1 MKVFML
7 GWEFPPHISGG
18 LGTACY
24 GLTKGLDELGV
35 DVVFVVPTAVPV
47 DTSTHV
53 KLQSPATLPLLNRPS
68 PARPA
73 RQPDPNEPAAH
84 SPVAQE
90 RVSRHIELL
99 QVSARLQPYRQSD
112 PGDQPAIRSPVDA
125 QSDDPAA
132 PGSPNAPRRPEVI
145 EGLPGDPDAPTAAA
159 AQSSSSAGAHYDGDL
174 MTEVQKYARL
184 ALELAAHEEFDV
196 VHAHD
201 WMTFAAGQAVAAAS
215 GKPLVVHVHS
225 TEFDRAGEN
234 VNQQIYEIERTGMH
248 AARRVICVSYL
259 TRGIAVARYGVDPNK
274 ISVVYN
280 AVVAANSNVPNV
292 PAPIQQ
298 NEKIVLFLGRLTLQ
312 KGPEYFLE
320 AARKVIERFKSVRFI
335 IAGGGDMIDRC
346 VKLAADMKIGRYV
359 TFTGFLRGDDVAR
372 VFKMADL
379 YVMPSVSEPF
389 GIAPLEAISHDVPVI
404 ISKQSGVSEILTH
417 ALKVDFWDTDEMANK
432 ILAVLRHD
440 PLHKTLRQHG
450 QIEVQKL
457 SWLDSAKDLSEI
469 YGEVAP

>member
-1 MKVFML
+1 AQN
-7 GWEFPPHISGG
+7 
-18 LGTACY
+18 TASQ
-24 GLTKGLDELGV
+24 E
-35 DVVFVVPTAVPV
+35 
-47 DTSTHV
+47 
-53 KLQSPATLPLLNRPS
+53 
-68 PARPA
+68 
-73 RQPDPNEPAAH
+73 QPN
-84 SPVAQE
+84 
-90 RVSRHIELL
+90 
-99 QVSARLQPYRQSD
+99 
-112 PGDQPAIRSPVDA
+112 
-125 QSDDPAA
+125 
-132 PGSPNAPRRPEVI
+132 
-145 EGLPGDPDAPTAAA
+145 
-159 AQSSSSAGAHYDGDL
+159 SSAGVHYDGDL

-184 ALELAAHEEFDV
+184 ALELAAHEDFDV
-196 VHAHD
+196 IHAHD
-201 WMTFAAGQAVAAAS
+201 WMTFSAGQAVAAAS
-215 GKPLVVHVHS
+215 GKPLVVQVHS

-259 TRGIAVARYGVDPNK
+259 TRGIAMSRYGVSPDK

-280 AVVAANSNVPNV
+280 AVAAANNNVTNV
-292 PAPIQQ
+292 PAPIQHD
-298 NEKIVLFLGRLTLQ
+298 EKIVLFLGRLTLQ

-320 AARKVIERFKSVRFI
+320 AARKVIGRFQNVRFI

-440 PLHKTLRQHG
+440 PLQRTLRQHG

-457 SWLDSAKDLSEI
+457 SWLDSAKKLSKI
-469 YGEVAP
+469 YHDVAS

>member
-18 LGTACY
+18 LGTACH

-47 DTSTHV
+47 DASSHV
-53 KLQSPATLPLLNRPS
+53 KLQSPATLPLLNRTAASTPEAVQIAS
-68 PARPA
+68 TA
-73 RQPDPNEPAAH
+73 EP
-84 SPVAQE
+84 PPPPQE
-90 RVSRHIELL
+90 RVSEHVELR
-99 QVSARLQPYRQSD
+99 QVSARLQPYRQSESI
-112 PGDQPAIRSPVDA
+112 DQPVVRSL
-125 QSDDPAA
+125 SDV
-132 PGSPNAPRRPEVI
+132 PGLSPI
-145 EGLPGDPDAPTAAA
+145 EGVDGGEPQAESDSPG
-159 AQSSSSAGAHYDGDL
+159 GENYGGDL

-184 ALELAAHEEFDV
+184 ALELAAHEDFDV
-196 VHAHD
+196 IHAHD
-201 WMTFAAGQAVAAAS
+201 WMTFSAGQAVAAAS
-215 GKPLVVHVHS
+215 GKPLVVQVHS

-234 VNQQIYEIERTGMH
+234 VNQHIYEIERTGMH
-248 AARRVICVSYL
+248 AARRVVCVSYL
-259 TRGIAVARYGVDPNK
+259 TRGTAISRYGVNPDK

-280 AVVAANSNVPNV
+280 AVATANNNVSNV
-292 PAPIQQ
+292 PAPIKQD
-298 NEKIVLFLGRLTLQ
+298 EKIVLFLGRLTMQ

-320 AARKVIERFKSVRFI
+320 AAQKVISKFDNVRFI

-346 VKLAADMKIGRYV
+346 VKLASEMDIERYV

-417 ALKVDFWDTDEMANK
+417 ALKVDFWDTDDMANK

-440 PLHKTLRQHG
+440 PLQRTLRQHG

-457 SWLDSAKDLSEI
+457 SWLDSAKGLRDIYQQVASE
-469 YGEVAP
+469 A

>member
-18 LGTACY
+18 LGTACH
-24 GLTKGLDELGV
+24 GLTKGLDEIGV

-47 DTSTHV
+47 DTASHV
-53 KLQSPATLPLLNRPS
+53 KLQSPATLPLLNRPAVQTFES
-68 PARPA
+68 PSSQIQQTQATSEQTVSHVDL
-73 RQPDPNEPAAH
+73 RQ
-84 SPVAQE
+84 VA
-90 RVSRHIELL
+90 
-99 QVSARLQPYRQSD
+99 ARLEPYRQ
-112 PGDQPAIRSPVDA
+112 PQPTGQSPVRSLQDA
-125 QSDDPAA
+125 SQEALGNIQSFGQGV
-132 PGSPNAPRRPEVI
+132 PG
-145 EGLPGDPDAPTAAA
+145 L
-159 AQSSSSAGAHYDGDL
+159 AGAGDSHEQVEPGGSGEHYGGDL

-184 ALELAAHEEFDV
+184 ALELAAHEEFDII
-196 VHAHD
+196 HAHD
-201 WMTFAAGQAVAAAS
+201 WMTFSAGQAVAAAT

-225 TEFDRAGEN
+225 TEFDRAGEH

-259 TRGIAVARYGVDPNK
+259 TRETVISRYQVDPGK
-274 ISVVYN
+274 VSVVYN
-280 AVVAANSNVPNV
+280 AVVAANNHVSNVPD
-292 PAPIQQ
+292 PIRQD
-298 NEKIVLFLGRLTLQ
+298 EKIVLFLGRLTLQ
-312 KGPEYFLE
+312 KGPRYFLE
-320 AARKVIERFKSVRFI
+320 AATKVVSKFENVRFI
-335 IAGGGDMIDRC
+335 IAGGGDMIDTC
-346 VKLAADMKIGRYV
+346 IQLAADMGIGRFV

-417 ALKVDFWDTDEMANK
+417 ALKVDFWDTDDMANK

-440 PLHKTLRQHG
+440 PLQRTLRQHG

-457 SWLDSAKDLSEI
+457 SWLDSAKELGNI
-469 YGEVAP
+469 YQEVASGA